1 MKNTLVCLLLALSAT
16 LSVAEESLITSFG
29 NHSYAEHGVVVEVT
43 DSGEDLGCI
52 LARFDV
58 PGFQGEVGLGKNDSL
73 KMICGKWALQFVP
86 PNELWIH
93 DGQGQIRLLERTL
106 TPRGFKNSSSGAVP
120 ELLIRAPVKLRQ
132 QMAASQIKKA
142 EVR

>member
-1 MKNTLVCLLLALSAT
+1 MKTTLVCLLLALSAAWIM
-16 LSVAEESLITSFG
+16 AEESLITTFG
-29 NHSYAEHGVVVEVT
+29 NYPYAEHGVVVEVT

-52 LARFDV
+52 QARFDV

-73 KMICGKWALQFVP
+73 KLLRGKWALQFVP

-120 ELLIRAPVKLRQ
+120 ELLIRVPEKLRQ
-132 QMAASQIKKA
+132 QMAASQTKKA
-142 EVR
+142 EGQ